1 MTETYLPPRQPPVPP
16 WTYPNPAYLP
26 QPPQPP
32 RPPRNRLRRNTVA
45 LIAAATLAAGGIG
58 GTVGALVAGDDGA
71 ASPTAASTA
80 TTSTATEP
88 VDVSSVVAKVRDSV
102 VQVNV
107 RGASSQGLGSG
118 VIIDAAGRILTNN
131 HVVAGAEE
139 VTVTLA
145 DGRTVP
151 ATVLGTDPSTD
162 LAVIQA
168 KGAGNLTPAKLGDSN
183 SVAVGEEVIAIGSPG
198 GLQGT
203 VTTGIVSALDRE
215 VRVPGQE
222 QQQQSPVPYASDSDG
237 STVSYR
243 AIQTDASINQGNSGG
258 PLFNAAGEVIG
269 INSAIYSPVSGPDGS
284 AGSVG
289 IGFAI
294 PSNVAKQVVDQL

>member
-1 MTETYLPPRQPPVPP
+1 MTETYLPPRQQPRQPPVPP
-16 WTYPNPAYLP
+16 WTYPAPSYLP
-26 QPPQPP
+26 PEPPKPK
-32 RPPRNRLRRNTVA
+32 RRLGRGAVA
-45 LIAAATLAAGGIG
+45 LVAAATIAAAGVG

-71 ASPTAASTA
+71 AAPTASA
-80 TTSTATEP
+80 TTTSDTKA
-88 VDVSSVVAKVRDSV
+88 VDVSSIVDKVKNSV

-107 RGASSQGLGSG
+107 RTANAEGLGSG
-118 VIIDAAGRILTNN
+118 VIIDASGRILTNN
-131 HVVAGAEE
+131 HVVSAAEE
-139 VTVTLA
+139 LTVTLA

-151 ATVLGTDPSTD
+151 ASVVGTDPSTD

-168 KGAGNLTPAKLGDSN
+168 RGVSGLTPAKFGDSD
-183 SVAVGEEVIAIGSPG
+183 AVHVGDEVIAIGSPG

-215 VRVPGQE
+215 VNVAGEE
-222 QQQQSPVPYASDSDG
+222 QRQSPFPQARSGGG
-237 STVSYR
+237 STVTYH

-258 PLFNAAGEVIG
+258 PLFNSAGEVIG
-269 INSAIYSPVSGPDGS
+269 VNSAIYSPVSGPDGS

-294 PSNVAKQVVDQL
+294 PSNDAQQVIDKL